1 MIQSV
6 FDILIGYARI
16 GFFSVLCF
24 CTQNFND
31 FIISELLT
39 AGQHCLKSQTMTTIQ
54 TQTQKQIVMMK
65 TQHREFLVLECRE

>member
-1 MIQSV
+1 MPELFFFQSCV
-6 FDILIGYARI
+6 FVHKI
-16 GFFSVLCF
+16 
-24 CTQNFND
+24 FND

-65 TQHREFLVLECRE
+65 TQHREFLMLECRE